1 MSSGFISLDRLTK
14 RFGATAAVAELS
26 LAVAKGE
33 SVTLLGPSGCGK
45 TTTLR
50 MVAGLETADAGRIEI
65 DGVVVYDAASGVNL
79 PPERRN
85 IGMVFQSYA
94 IWPHMTVAQNVGFP
108 LAVRRVSSVEIG
120 ERVRKALATV
130 GLSGFGDR
138 PATQLSGGQ
147 QQRVALARALIHEPA
162 VLLLDEP
169 LSNLDVKLREQMRME
184 LKLLQN
190 RLGLT
195 FINVTHDQVEALS
208 VSDRIAIMN
217 NGRIEQVGSP
227 RDLYERPNTPFVR
240 DFLGKSATLPGRVRQ
255 VANGT
260 VGIELACHPGALLE
274 CAVTSE
280 IQVVSGGPVEV
291 SVRPE
296 ALRLKDREQPG
307 DRTLKGIVTTVLYQG
322 ERSECMVRLGE
333 DSIVIYL
340 PSERNIAP
348 GSEIE
353 LAVAASALRV
363 WAK

>member
-1 MSSGFISLDRLTK
+1 M
-14 RFGATAAVAELS
+14 
-26 LAVAKGE
+26 
-33 SVTLLGPSGCGK
+33 P
-45 TTTLR
+45 
-50 MVAGLETADAGRIEI
+50 DAGRIEI
-65 DGVVVYDAASGVNL
+65 DGNLVYDATRGLNL

-108 LAVRRVSSVEIG
+108 LSVRRTPSAQIA

-130 GLSGFGDR
+130 GLGGFEDR

-184 LKLLQN
+184 LKLLQH
-190 RLGLT
+190 RLSLT

-217 NGRIEQVGSP
+217 EGRIEQVGHP

-240 DFLGKSATLPGRVRQ
+240 DFLGKSATLSGRVRQ
-255 VANGT
+255 VTNGT
-260 VGIELACHPGALLE
+260 AGIELACHPGALLD
-274 CAVTSE
+274 CPLAPGSE
-280 IQVVSGGPVEV
+280 IVTGHAVEV

-296 ALRLKDREQPG
+296 ALRLKDKEHSG
-307 DRTLKGIVTTVLYQG
+307 ERTLKGIVTTVLYQG

-340 PSERNIAP
+340 PSERDVQP

-363 WAK
+363 WTK